1 MIHCIQ
7 SQKCTHLRNS
17 SALKCSFI
25 MLSGWD
31 SSSAEI
37 TVCHC
42 ASNLG
47 MHPSAEIS
55 QVPTWQTR
63 YLGSDPRLCYW
74 MCVRDMVNW
83 HTTKSQLVLSVY
95 PAGLKLFFMCVWG
108 VVVVLQLVVHYHP
121 LLRPPVDQATSQK
134 WSAGKLHS
142 HKVGRLRQLYR
153 GKWINSVSSCLVT
166 LQLLPLKAFL

>member
-17 SALKCSFI
+17 SALKCLFI

-153 GKWINSVSSCLVT
+153 GKWINSVSSCLET

>member
-7 SQKCTHLRNS
+7 SHKYTHLRNS

-25 MLSGWD
+25 MLSGWN

-47 MHPSAEIS
+47 THPSAEVS

-63 YLGSDPRLCYW
+63 YSGSDPRLCYW

-83 HTTKSQLVLSVY
+83 HATKSQLVLSVY

-134 WSAGKLHS
+134 WSTGKLHS
-142 HKVGRLRQLYR
+142 HKVGRLCLC
-153 GKWINSVSSCLVT
+153 SSIEASGLIQYHLV
-166 LQLLPLKAFL
+166 

>member
-7 SQKCTHLRNS
+7 SIQSHKSTHLRNS

-47 MHPSAEIS
+47 MHPSTEIS

-63 YLGSDPRLCYW
+63 YPGSDPNLCYW
-74 MCVRDMVNW
+74 MCARDMVTW
-83 HTTKSQLVLSVY
+83 HATKSQLVLSVY
-95 PAGLKLFFMCVWG
+95 PAGPKLFYACVWR
-108 VVVVLQLVVHYHP
+108 VVVVLQFVVHYHP
-121 LLRPPVDQATSQK
+121 LSRPPVDQATSQN

-142 HKVGRLRQLYR
+142 HKVGRL
-153 GKWINSVSSCLVT
+153 CLCGTIEGSRLISLV
-166 LQLLPLKAFL
+166 